1 MYRIYSI
8 FMFMMMMTETV
19 YSQESSANAKNL
31 VKEGLQK
38 MALFTLTKE
47 EAQYTE
53 GKTRLSEAK
62 AMYNSL
68 LSNAKSDG
76 YVSVYLMGVQVVE
89 SYEIIYDQRF
99 KESIQNDRE
108 EPKINVTHEGK
119 EYKVSKNQKR
129 KYELV
134 KTSLKSYLN

>member
-1 MYRIYSI
+1 
-8 FMFMMMMTETV
+8 
-19 YSQESSANAKNL
+19 
-31 VKEGLQK
+31 
-38 MALFTLTKE
+38 
-47 EAQYTE
+47 
-53 GKTRLSEAK
+53 
-62 AMYNSL
+62 MYNSL

-89 SYEIIYDQRF
+89 SNEFIYDQRF

-108 EPKINVTHEGK
+108 EPKINVMHEGK
-119 EYKVSKNQKR
+119 EYIVSKNQKR